1 METQPG
7 GNVVMQTGTGDTNCL
22 AIVCADASANTG
34 MEGAAA
40 RLPVF
45 KSFKR
50 SVVGILVEKIGVGHA
65 RGMSTS

>member
-7 GNVVMQTGTGDTNCL
+7 GNVIMEGGNGGTTCL
-22 AIVCADASANTG
+22 AIVCADVSANTG

-45 KSFKR
+45 KSFLI
-50 SVVGILVEKIGVGHA
+50 S
-65 RGMSTS
+65 